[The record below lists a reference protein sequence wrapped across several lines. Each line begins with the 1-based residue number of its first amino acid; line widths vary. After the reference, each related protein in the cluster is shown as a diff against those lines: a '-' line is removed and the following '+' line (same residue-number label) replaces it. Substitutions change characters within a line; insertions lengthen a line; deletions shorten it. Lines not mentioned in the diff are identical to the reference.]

1 MHPLIEPKDLKKMPE
16 DKIDEKISELRKKRN
31 MVMRSNNNPLVRD
44 QIDNIIA
51 SYTFEL
57 QERSAKRVA
66 KQKDQGSDHDDL
78 INVE

>member
-1 MHPLIEPKDLKKMPE
+1 MSE

-31 MVMRSNNNPLVRD
+31 MVIRSNNNPLVRD
-44 QIDNIIA
+44 QIDDLIA

-57 QERSAKRVA
+57 NERLAKRLA
-66 KQKDQGSDHDDL
+66 KQKDKGSDHDDI

>member
-1 MHPLIEPKDLKKMPE
+1 MHPLIEPKDLIKMSE

-31 MVMRSNNNPLVRD
+31 MVIRTNNNPLVRD
-44 QIDNIIA
+44 QIDDLIA

-57 QERSAKRVA
+57 NERLAKRLA
-66 KQKDQGSDHDDL
+66 KQKDKGSDHDDL